1 MENRGFLKEQCQIVP
16 DLFMVYK
23 CLTSEKYYTNLI
35 RFYKALHKKQGSAVV
50 TRVCEGDPR
59 IYQACSLTVSSKIL
73 NSETI
78 CDKVICPDI
87 LGSNQLLTLTMATFD
102 YCKSYQKFKLMCRP
116 TVDERYCSNFK
127 NQLVGSIKECD
138 GSCQHDTNCEDEA
151 LCNGFRYGKFCSRGG
166 KKHYIK
172 ATMICDESSDC
183 DDLSDEQQCSSR
195 SNIQFV
201 CSGRTGKTIFNYTRC
216 APIEINLVYKETTA
230 LGLSKYSSYCLE
242 FEDQYNCSDPLRG
255 VLNCTARSYPSTISS
270 GVLCLDITPLC
281 DNGLDQDC
289 TRTSPLCL
297 VHKHLLC
304 NGISDCEDKS
314 DEQYSECEDMSQK
327 CNRW

>member
-1 MENRGFLKEQCQIVP
+1 
-16 DLFMVYK
+16 MVYK
-23 CLTSEKYYTNLI
+23 CLTSETYYTNV
-35 RFYKALHKKQGSAVV
+35 LHFEDRRYGIYNSPVV

-59 IYQACSLTVSSKIL
+59 IYQACSLTFHTKIL

-78 CDKVICPDI
+78 CDNLICPD
-87 LGSNQLLTLTMATFD
+87 LGSNQLVTVVMTTFD
-102 YCKSYQKFKLMCRP
+102 YCESYHKFKLMCRP
-116 TVDERYCSNFK
+116 TAEETYCSNFK
-127 NQLVGSIKECD
+127 SQLVGSVSTKECD

-166 KKHYIK
+166 NKHFIK
-172 ATMICDESSDC
+172 ATMICNESSDC

-195 SNIQFV
+195 SNSQFV

-216 APIEINLVYKETTA
+216 APIEINLSVNTVDD
-230 LGLSKYSSYCLE
+230 LSKYTSYCLE

-255 VLNCTARSYPSTISS
+255 VLICTARGYPSTISS

-297 VHKHLLC
+297 LHKHLLC
-304 NGISDCEDKS
+304 DGISDCEDKS
-314 DEQYSECEDMSQK
+314 DEQYSECENPSYIK
-327 CNRW
+327 CYRW